1 MGTRGRTRNHGR
13 HGGSWHRQRGF
24 LAAGAIVN
32 PHIIGTG
39 LFGLWAVETT
49 STHGTGCTFSSAI
62 AASIARGEAVED
74 AVSLAKAYITGA
86 IANAFPIGSGHG
98 PLNHFHEW
106 WDHQAANP

>member
-1 MGTRGRTRNHGR
+1 M
-13 HGGSWHRQRGF
+13 
-24 LAAGAIVN
+24 
-32 PHIIGTG
+32 IIGTG
-39 LFGLWAVETT
+39 LFGLRAVETT
-49 STHGTGCTFSSAI
+49 STHGTGYTFSSAI

-74 AVSLAKAYITGA
+74 AVTLAKAYITDA